1 MRVSLKWLRDYV
13 DITVPVDELAHQ
25 LTMAGLAVDAIERV
39 GGAWDRALVCVGQV
53 IEVNPHPNADRLR
66 LATVDLGAGERHTV
80 VCGAPN
86 VAAGQK
92 VAFART
98 GARLI
103 DGHTGKEMVLKP
115 AVIRGVES
123 AGMVLSEKE
132 LGLSDSHEGILELPV
147 EAPVGQPLADYL
159 GDVILDISVTP
170 NRPDWLSVLG
180 IAREVAA
187 LTGATLREPDLAVAE
202 AGAPIEGRV
211 KVEIKDPDL
220 CPRYVATLVEGVT
233 LGPSPRWMQE
243 RLAAAGQ
250 RPINNVVDITNY
262 VMLEV
267 GQPLHAFDY
276 DRLAAGA
283 IIVRRALDGERMTTL
298 DGTEHVL
305 SPDRLVIADP
315 SHAVAVAGVMGGED
329 SEVTEATRNILLE
342 AANFKAANIR
352 RTAAALKSP
361 TEASRRFEK
370 GLSPELTMVASR
382 RATKLLVEICGG
394 KAAAGAI
401 DIYPKK
407 ERPVRIEV
415 TRRRIRQVLGIDPQK
430 ERVRA
435 ALSSLG
441 FGVRWAP
448 PETFVV
454 RVPYWR
460 TDVRIADDVVEEVA
474 RVIGYDEIPI
484 EPLAGSIPPAIVQ
497 PLRELREEVRSL
509 LAKAGMQE
517 VITYPLTS
525 IDVLRAAAGGAA
537 GSQPLRIANPM
548 SQDQA
553 YLRTTLRGSLL
564 QTLASNQRFREEEIA
579 LYETAHVYLPRD
591 GKAPLEQEHAV
602 GVIGGRRRNR
612 WGLASDDPVD
622 LFDAR
627 AYVDAVSRGLGV
639 SPEYRQAEEPGMLPG
654 RCAVVGVEGKRVGV
668 LGQVHP
674 EVVAALGG
682 EGDVYLFEL
691 VLDDLLPLLPR
702 RRKAEPVPRFPP
714 VVEDLALIVDR
725 DVPAGRVQALIEST
739 PLVRRARIFDVYE
752 GRPVPEGKKSLA
764 YSVAYQAPDRTLT
777 EEEVART
784 RRRLLERLRREAGA
798 ELRS

>member
-1 MRVSLKWLRDYV
+1 V
-13 DITVPVDELAHQ
+13 DITVPVEDLAHR
-25 LTMAGLAVDAIERV
+25 LTMAGLPVDAIERV
-39 GGAWDRALVCVGQV
+39 GGTWDRALVCVGLV
-53 IEVNPHPNADRLR
+53 TEVNPHPNADRLR
-66 LATVDLGAGERHTV
+66 LATVDLGGGERHTV

-92 VAFART
+92 VAFARA

-103 DGHTGKEMVLKP
+103 DGHTGKEAVLKP

-132 LGLSDSHEGILELPV
+132 LGLSDSHEGILELPAD
-147 EAPVGQPLADYL
+147 APVGQPLADYL
-159 GDVILDISVTP
+159 GDIVFDVSVTP
-170 NRPDWLSVLG
+170 NRPDLLSVLG
-180 IAREVAA
+180 VAREVAA
-187 LTGATLREPDLAVAE
+187 LTGAALREPDPAFA
-202 AGAPIEGRV
+202 ADGAPIEGRV
-211 KVEIKDPDL
+211 QVQIKDPDL
-220 CPRYVATLVEGVT
+220 CPRYVATLVEGVKI
-233 LGPSPRWMQE
+233 GPSPAWMQE
-243 RLAAAGQ
+243 RLNAAGQ
-250 RPINNVVDITNY
+250 RPINNVVDVTNY
-262 VMLEV
+262 VMLEL

-276 DRLAAGA
+276 DRLTDGT

-305 SPDRLVIADP
+305 SRERLVIADP
-315 SHAVAVAGVMGGED
+315 AHAVAVAGVMGGED
-329 SEVTEATRNILLE
+329 SEVTDKTRNILLE
-342 AANFKAANIR
+342 AANFNAANIR

-370 GLSPELTMVASR
+370 GISAELAMVASR
-382 RATKLLVEICGG
+382 RATKLLVEVCGG
-394 KAAAGAI
+394 RAAAGVI

-407 ERPVRIEV
+407 ERPLRIEV
-415 TRRRIRQVLGIDPQK
+415 TRRRIHQVLGIDPKK
-430 ERVRA
+430 EQVRA
-435 ALSSLG
+435 ALSALG
-441 FGVRWAP
+441 FGVRWLP

-460 TDVRIADDVVEEVA
+460 TDVRIHDDVVEEVA
-474 RVIGYDEIPI
+474 RVIGYDEIPV
-484 EPLAGSIPPAIVQ
+484 EPLAGRIPAAIMQ
-497 PLRELREEVRSL
+497 PLRELREEVRWL

-525 IDVLRAAAGGAA
+525 VEVLETASGGPAAR
-537 GSQPLRIANPM
+537 PPVRIANPM

-579 LYETAHVYLPRD
+579 LYETARVYLPAD
-591 GKAPLEQEHAV
+591 GRAPVEQEHAV
-602 GVIGGRRRNR
+602 GVVGGRRRNR
-612 WGLASDDPVD
+612 WGLASDEPVD

-627 AYVDAVSRGLGV
+627 AYLDAAFVGLGV
-639 SPEYRQAEEPGMLPG
+639 EPEYRHAEEPGMLPG
-654 RCAVVGVEGKRVGV
+654 RCAIVGVEGKRVGV

-674 EVVAALGG
+674 DVASALGV

-691 VLDDLLPLLPR
+691 VLDDLLPLLPG
-702 RRKAEPVPRFPP
+702 RRKAEPVPRFPS

-725 DVPAGRVQALIEST
+725 DVPAGRVRSLIEST
-739 PLVRRARIFDVYE
+739 PLVRQARIFDVYE

-764 YSVAYQAPDRTLT
+764 YSVSYQAPDRTLT
-777 EEEVART
+777 EEDVARA
-784 RRRLLERLRREAGA
+784 RRRLLERLRRELGA